1 MIERQTINGREAT
14 IAYFDDAFQ
23 PVDKS
28 TPGHYAKV
36 LFDDGEMLILRDPQ
50 PEQVAAPVQD
60 NEDIDG
66 SSQFDESAWAKH
78 RQRQKPRRIKING
91 QTLATWA
98 RSLLNN
104 EMRVV
109 EMAIRTGLQNGAD
122 NTEIAHLVIGSR
134 KNNGRNGATELT
146 RQHILRLA
154 KGYLRAKSR
163 MSGSATE

>member
-1 MIERQTINGREAT
+1 MN
-14 IAYFDDAFQ
+14 D
-23 PVDKS
+23 
-28 TPGHYAKV
+28 
-36 LFDDGEMLILRDPQ
+36 LIDTDEHS
-50 PEQVAAPVQD
+50 PE
-60 NEDIDG
+60 
-66 SSQFDESAWAKH
+66 AWAKH

-146 RQHILRLA
+146 RQHVLRLA